1 MSDIVKITN
10 AEDLMQ
16 EEYRK
21 LYPGEHPDGE
31 ALDRAACSVAEALS
45 SSLGNGA
52 CGADDADVE
61 MRMHDLG
68 VAGVFVRAPRE
79 LIEELGLS
87 EMLDRINRYITW
99 EFDDRMTQYRAGRP
113 QRHPAEY
120 GPT

>member
-1 MSDIVKITN
+1 MSDIVKIIN
-10 AEDLMQ
+10 AKDLAE

-21 LYPGEHPDGE
+21 LYPGEHPSRE
-31 ALDRAACSVAEALS
+31 TLDQAACSVAEALS

-79 LIEELGLS
+79 LIEELGLAKLLNHVNNYLAW
-87 EMLDRINRYITW
+87 ELDG
-99 EFDDRMTQYRAGRP
+99 RMSDYRAGRP
-113 QRHPAEY
+113 QREDSY
-120 GPT
+120 GL